1 MHELSIAE
9 NILEMVNQNVP
20 IEELHYV
27 RNVKV
32 KVGEM
37 SGVVADS
44 LEFCFQAITSE
55 TELKNSKLVIEH
67 IPFVVSCNSC
77 KNNFTNNTGIRI
89 CPTCCGSDTTVI
101 SGLELEVTEIELDTE
116 IQEAA

>member
-9 NILEMVNQNVP
+9 DILEMVNQNAP
-20 IEELHYV
+20 IEELQNV

-32 KVGEM
+32 KVGDM

-55 TELKNSKLVIEH
+55 TKLKNARLLIAS

-77 KNNFTNNTGIRI
+77 KSNFTNSTGIRI
-89 CPTCCGSDTTVI
+89 CPNCSGSNTMVI

-116 IQEAA
+116 VQEAA

>member
-9 NILEMVNQNVP
+9 DIFEMVSQNVP
-20 IEELHYV
+20 IDELQYV

-32 KVGEM
+32 KIGEM
-37 SGVVADS
+37 SGLVADS
-44 LEFCFQAITSE
+44 LEFCYQAITSE
-55 TELKNSKLVIEH
+55 TKLKDSKLLIEH

-77 KNNFTNNTGIRI
+77 KNNFTNKTGIRI
-89 CPTCCGSDTTVI
+89 CPTCSGLDTTVI

-116 IQEAA
+116 VQEAA